1 MKYRN
6 FVSSLFWMGFGTVFC
21 IYAWQY
27 GLVGGP
33 GIPGPGCLPFI
44 IGVSLIFF
52 SLTIFIPA
60 VLSLNGQREPEKN
73 SFFPEKD
80 SWRKL
85 LVALLGLLTYGII
98 LESCGY
104 LLTSFLFMILV
115 LRWIEPQKWRLVFI
129 FAALAAVLS
138 YSLFTALKVELPAG
152 FFRI

>member
-1 MKYRN
+1 MKYRD

-21 IYAWQY
+21 VYAWQY
-27 GLVGGP
+27 GLIGGP

-44 IGVSLIFF
+44 VGVSLISL

-60 VLSLNGQREPEKN
+60 IFSLKGKRQSGKTGL
-73 SFFPEKD
+73 FPEKD

-85 LVALLGLLTYGII
+85 LVALAALLAYGII

-115 LRWIEPQKWRLVFI
+115 LRWIEPQKWRTVLICAV
-129 FAALAAVLS
+129 LATVLS
-138 YSLFTALKVELPAG
+138 YSLFTTLKVELPIG
-152 FFRI
+152 LFGI